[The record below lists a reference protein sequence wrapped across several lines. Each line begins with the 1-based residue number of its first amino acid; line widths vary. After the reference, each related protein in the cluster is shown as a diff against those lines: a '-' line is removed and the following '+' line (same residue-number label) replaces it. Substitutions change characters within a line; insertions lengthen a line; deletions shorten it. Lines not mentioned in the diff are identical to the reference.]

1 MPSESPKPSQKLGQA
16 PGQAPG
22 QALSQQASQTSSQQ
36 ASQKPIAWLVRVR
49 QWFTQPLTATQRQK
63 WWRSPTVWFWGWV
76 GLAVSLSLSGSV
88 LQLAFSGP
96 HIIQDDARQHVT
108 WMARFVDPGLFPQ
121 DEIADYFAAVA
132 PAGYTALYGLAA
144 SLGLDPVVFSKLL
157 PLILG
162 AIAAV
167 ASYALTLQ
175 LLPVPLAGAI
185 ATILL
190 QQSLWM
196 RDDLVSGTPVAF
208 AVPGLLLALG
218 AIAAQRP
225 VWTAIALL
233 LLGNFYPQVMLVV
246 AGILV
251 LRGVNGLR
259 SPRPAPSGQDRPDCP
274 PPTATAQ
281 ALPVPNALT
290 RIAQNPDLRVAIAGL
305 SAAAIVILL
314 HLLDSNPYGPVT
326 TLAQAQQMPTF
337 ASGGWSAF
345 FDSDPWVFW
354 MCGKRSGMLPYEW
367 CRLIADHS
375 ILLLPVQVWVGWWLP
390 LLGRVARRN
399 PARLPLMAALQPAAS
414 VLGQGAIASVGLFF
428 LAHLLLFRLH
438 LPNRYTEHSLR
449 LLLAIGA
456 GIVLTIVLDGILA
469 WATRERSHSPAVAAT
484 RFWPKSW
491 GRSLVGWG
499 AIGTLSMVLMFYP
512 TVLRADD
519 FTFPDTGYIVG
530 PVPELYSWLRSHPPN
545 TLTASIAQEV
555 NNLPSFTRRPIRV
568 GGAGYLLPYH
578 QGYYRE
584 MEQRWRDLTLAQFS
598 PTWAE
603 IDRYITD
610 SGINFWLVERA
621 GFTADYLD
629 RDDFQ
634 QFGLAEPLSD
644 RLSQGQKPV
653 LPSALNDCAAWQD
666 ERYVLLDA
674 PCLQYI
680 ATQTAPPAPLEW
692 IAATHAE
699 PATFMNLSEISV
711 APQKIKLH

>member
-1 MPSESPKPSQKLGQA
+1 MPSES
-16 PGQAPG
+16 
-22 QALSQQASQTSSQQ
+22 
-36 ASQKPIAWLVRVR
+36 QKPDQQPDQKSGQQPSRRPVTWIIRVR
-49 QWFTQPLTATQRQK
+49 QWLTQPLTATQRQQ
-63 WWRSPTVWFWGWV
+63 WWRSPAVWFWGWV

-88 LQLAFSGP
+88 LQLAFADP
-96 HIIQDDARQHVT
+96 NIIQDDARQHVT
-108 WMARFVDPGLFPQ
+108 WMARFLDPGVFPQ
-121 DEIADYFAAVA
+121 DAIADYFAAVA

-144 SLGLDPVVFSKLL
+144 ALGFDPVVFSKLL

-225 VWTAIALL
+225 VWTAIMVL

-251 LRGVNGLR
+251 LRAVDALR
-259 SPRPAPSGQDRPDCP
+259 SQRHPPSVQDCPTPTLPAPNAATPAPDSSTP
-274 PPTATAQ
+274 ALSTPTFPTQ
-281 ALPVPNALT
+281 TFPTQTFPTPNRQT
-290 RIAQNPDLRVAIAGL
+290 RIAQSRDGWVAIAGL
-305 SAAAIVILL
+305 SAAAIIILL
-314 HLLDSNPYGPVT
+314 HILDTHPYGPVT
-326 TLAQAQQMPTF
+326 TLDQARQMPTF

-375 ILLLPVQVWVGWWLP
+375 ILLLPVQVWLGWCLP
-390 LLGRVARRN
+390 LLGRVARRH
-399 PARLPLMAALQPAAS
+399 PARLPLMAALQPAARL
-414 VLGQGAIASVGLFF
+414 LGQGAIASIGLFF

-456 GIVLTIVLDGILA
+456 GIVLTILLDGVLA
-469 WATRERSHSPAVAAT
+469 WAARQRPHAQPVAET
-484 RFWPKSW
+484 LFWQQHW
-491 GRSLVGWG
+491 GRSLIGWG
-499 AIGTLSMVLMFYP
+499 AIGAIASLLVGYP
-512 TVLRADD
+512 SVLRADD
-519 FTFPDTGYIVG
+519 FPFPDMGYIVG
-530 PVPELYSWLRSHPPN
+530 PVPELYSWLRSQPPD

-555 NNLPSFTRRPIRV
+555 NNLPSFTHRPIRV

-584 MEQRWRDLTLAQFS
+584 MEQRWRDLTFAQFS

-603 IDRYITD
+603 INDYITA
-610 SGINFWLVERA
+610 SGIDFWLVERA

-634 QFGLAEPLSD
+634 QFGLTEPLSD
-644 RLSQGQKPV
+644 RLTQGQKPV
-653 LPSALNDCAAWQD
+653 LPSVLEDCAAWQD
-666 ERYVLLDA
+666 DRYVLLA
-674 PCLQYI
+674 ASCLQQV
-680 ATQTAPPAPLEW
+680 ATQGPPKA
-692 IAATHAE
+692 
-699 PATFMNLSEISV
+699 
-711 APQKIKLH
+711 